1 MLLADVGWE
10 HLALF
15 RRATPSRAITAPP
28 LLAILHQQT
37 AVRPIPASA
46 IEAADSWI
54 TEQMSDA
61 TFFEYVTAEEQVNSV
76 EEEAELA
83 EDVEDTVKSLRAR
96 VRQLEAAQG
105 AARATVPPPPV
116 RGARQTRP
124 VLDTPPEG
132 NPALTEED
140 WQRLRAAAGAPPARL
155 AGHERA
161 PRTVAADSGLAE
173 EELEVSEL
181 QPPATSDSA
190 LLRLLSTQAALLE
203 KLTATKAVDPITA
216 ALSSGSGGDSVP
228 GSSSGT
234 KGIAAREAFLRVFEH
249 HQEFAEGVAKR
260 AQQELG
266 LSTQEPGMMR
276 MYTERKI
283 PVKEL
288 KTVQIFAF
296 FLAYQWEELGEAWAA
311 RGLVMAEQIA
321 IDNGR
326 TQLGFLLSGLPDI
339 DQAHLASRRTDIR
352 PYGRLCAPPWMAAQV
367 AFLRDVDYLENRTKL
382 GRNQSQH
389 EAGADKTEESE
400 DRPRPKRPPRKPRT
414 FQDKPTDKPEK

>member
-1 MLLADVGWE
+1 M
-10 HLALF
+10 
-15 RRATPSRAITAPP
+15 
-28 LLAILHQQT
+28 
-37 AVRPIPASA
+37 
-46 IEAADSWI
+46 
-54 TEQMSDA
+54 
-61 TFFEYVTAEEQVNSV
+61 
-76 EEEAELA
+76 
-83 EDVEDTVKSLRAR
+83 
-96 VRQLEAAQG
+96 
-105 AARATVPPPPV
+105 
-116 RGARQTRP
+116 
-124 VLDTPPEG
+124 
-132 NPALTEED
+132 TEED
-140 WQRLRAAAGAPPARL
+140 WRRLRAAAGAPPARL
-155 AGHERA
+155 AGHECA
-161 PRTVAADSGLAE
+161 PRTAAADNGLAE

-181 QPPATSDSA
+181 QILATSDSA

-228 GSSSGT
+228 GSFSGT
-234 KGIAAREAFLRVFEH
+234 KRIATREAFLRVFEH
-249 HQEFAEGVAKR
+249 HQEFAEGVAR
-260 AQQELG
+260 LAQQELG

-296 FLAYQWEELGEAWAA
+296 FLAYQWKECRRQGDQLGEAWAA

-326 TQLGFLLSGLPDI
+326 TQLGYLLSGLPDI
-339 DQAHLASRRTDIR
+339 DQAHLASHQTDIR

-400 DRPRPKRPPRKPRT
+400 DRPRPKRPPRKPRAL
-414 FQDKPTDKPEK
+414 QDKPTDKPEK